1 MKHYVHVFFRWW
13 EEKPHEDG
21 VKWETLVHNGPYF
34 PPEYEPLPDN
44 VHFYYD
50 GKRIKLSTP
59 AEEVATF
66 YSKMI
71 EHDYTKKDIFNDNFF
86 EDWRKQMTVMMNIL
100 PIILILK

>member
-1 MKHYVHVFFRWW
+1 MGKPKSKKRKSSEDEEEEEE
-13 EEKPHEDG
+13 EEKPLAKKKAKKEADKKDGEKKPKKKKKDEEEEEPHEDG

-66 YSKMI
+66 Y
-71 EHDYTKKDIFNDNFF
+71 
-86 EDWRKQMTVMMNIL
+86 
-100 PIILILK
+100 